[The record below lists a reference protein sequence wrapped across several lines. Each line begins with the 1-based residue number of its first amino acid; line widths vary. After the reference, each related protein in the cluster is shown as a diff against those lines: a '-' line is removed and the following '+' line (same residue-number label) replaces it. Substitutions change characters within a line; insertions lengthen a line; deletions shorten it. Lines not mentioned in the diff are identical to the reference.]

1 MVTIQS
7 LHVEGL
13 NGRLNYDLQFN
24 ERLNILTGRNGSG
37 KTSILKLLWYAVSNL
52 YYLND
57 RDIKFEKIKL
67 SYNDGS
73 GIEIGENGRRNF
85 PDDKQSDKSSL
96 VSTYF
101 FPTFRLIEK
110 GFGMDK
116 NGKAESL
123 FDDPFEDGK
132 DILFRLGIWI
142 PGNYDGNKFHH
153 LVFQVSHY
161 LVRNFLLKKYAEIK
175 SLLDDQFKKWD
186 DELDVQLR
194 IVEGEGEKEAKLFR
208 ENRDKKKN
216 YEAQMMQPFTTLNNL
231 IAKFYQDKGIQIT
244 QGIVLGS
251 KDYIELAE
259 NLSSGEKQML
269 TFLAYSLFTKDSII
283 FIDEPEISL
292 HPDWQTDL
300 IPTLMSQNNGN
311 QYFIATHSPFIYA
324 DYLDYDINLDELRSE
339 NSVNQAVHE

>member
-1 MVTIQS
+1 MVTIKS

-13 NGRLNYDLQFN
+13 NGRLNYDLQFD

-37 KTSILKLLWYAVSNL
+37 KTSILKLLWYIVSGRL
-52 YYLND
+52 DL
-57 RDIKFEKIKL
+57 IKNEIPFTKIEVHLSNEYSVKFDSLDFENRENEIMKANKYKIWN
-67 SYNDGS
+67 S
-73 GIEIGENGRRNF
+73 F
-85 PDDKQSDKSSL
+85 SS
-96 VSTYF
+96 SYF
-101 FPTFRLIEK
+101 FPTFRLVEG
-110 GFGMDK
+110 GFGIGENNISFHDRQYQLLSTLGVDVYISNNLK
-116 NGKAESL
+116 H
-123 FDDPFEDGK
+123 
-132 DILFRLGIWI
+132 RLI
-142 PGNYDGNKFHH
+142 
-153 LVFQVSHY
+153 FQISSGEVY
-161 LVRNFLLKKYAEIK
+161 VLLLQKYAEIK
-175 SLLDDQFKKWD
+175 SLLEHQFKIWD
-186 DELDVQLR
+186 DELDGQLR
-194 IVEGEGEKEAKLFR
+194 LVEGEGEKEANLFR
-208 ENRDKKKN
+208 ENRDGKRA
-216 YEAQMMQPFTTLNNL
+216 YEAEMMHPFTTLNNL

-251 KDYIELAE
+251 KEYVELAE

-324 DYLDYDINLDELRSE
+324 DYLEYDINLDELRTA